1 MHAHSKC
8 QRRWVGSGHT
18 IFCSFAFPSATNEKC
33 QAINYD
39 NNFLIE
45 VAVTQVV
52 NFSPLSKCHGLCG
65 QKLSTMERES
75 GGNQTNSNISNEIR
89 QASLNVPTDDG
100 RNKSMSSW
108 NKYPLAR
115 AGWLRYKY
123 IHTGH
128 STTRVNNILSLLPLA
143 VYHCVLTL
151 NSFVCAVCE
160 RSPRS
165 RASICASVFA
175 AATFG
180 ISPAFYHWEGNKTAK
195 NAQSKAG
202 WS

>member
-1 MHAHSKC
+1 MAVASAVGCHAQFLGFELLLFVWVFVCLFIIVIFIRFDAVRIAPEPLAAGVFAPIFRFAEAGAEAEKSGRKHSAFKLSPTIFNLPLSEC
-8 QRRWVGSGHT
+8 MRIPNAIGDGSGLGSGHA

-89 QASLNVPTDDG
+89 QASLNVLTDDG
-100 RNKSMSSW
+100 RNKSMSS
-108 NKYPLAR
+108 
-115 AGWLRYKY
+115 
-123 IHTGH
+123 
-128 STTRVNNILSLLPLA
+128 
-143 VYHCVLTL
+143 
-151 NSFVCAVCE
+151 
-160 RSPRS
+160 
-165 RASICASVFA
+165 
-175 AATFG
+175 
-180 ISPAFYHWEGNKTAK
+180 
-195 NAQSKAG
+195 
-202 WS
+202 